1 MKAIVIVF
9 MTLRYRR
16 APEQPRLGDQAV
28 MPFWTWFI
36 ENPRG
41 NA

>member
-16 APEQPRLGDQAV
+16 APEQARLCDQSV

-36 ENPRG
+36 ENPR
-41 NA
+41 